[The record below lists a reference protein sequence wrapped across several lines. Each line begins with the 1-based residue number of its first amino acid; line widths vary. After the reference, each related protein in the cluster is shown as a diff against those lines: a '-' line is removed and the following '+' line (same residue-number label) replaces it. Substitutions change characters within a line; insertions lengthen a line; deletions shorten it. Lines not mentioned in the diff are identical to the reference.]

1 MLYHIRA
8 LPRQSAKSISNIVT
22 CANYSAKITGCQ
34 VKNLHVPGADAKIAL
49 DLFCPFRYKEWVG
62 REKEMKIIS
71 ALRKLF
77 LTSLSDLGI
86 INHQDTE
93 GNVDM
98 TKEVTKNYSEAQ
110 EAEMLAAGVIDNDA
124 AMEFAAKFGKDVR
137 SIRAKAVRMGIYK
150 AKEKVSKTGGKI
162 ESKEAIV
169 ADIAAI
175 VGKNLEGLEKA
186 PKQVLVTLRTRLS
199 A

>member
-1 MLYHIRA
+1 
-8 LPRQSAKSISNIVT
+8 
-22 CANYSAKITGCQ
+22 
-34 VKNLHVPGADAKIAL
+34 
-49 DLFCPFRYKEWVG
+49 
-62 REKEMKIIS
+62 MKIIS
-71 ALRKLF
+71 ALKKFF
-77 LTSLSDLGI
+77 LTSPADLSI

-93 GNVDM
+93 GNIDM
-98 TKEVTKNYSEAQ
+98 TKEVVKNYSEAQ

-124 AMEFAAKFGKDVR
+124 AIDFAAKFGKDVR

-175 VGKNLEGLEKA
+175 VGKNLDGLEKA
-186 PKQVLVTLRTRLS
+186 PKQALITLRARLS